1 MQTLDISQIN
11 ILAPY
16 PVWYEGEEILI
27 KTDYNILYSVA
38 FELKDEIKLWRDASY
53 RPSSCIF
60 LKELPFRLHRK
71 SGNIAKKSSTCTVEI
86 TQYALTF
93 PRVPW
98 ARCFCPSENSNRT
111 TRRNCHLPSVQHNSL
126 CKKVLSTSHIG
137 SYIFRK
143 LKTYRSKN
151 MT

>member
-16 PVWYEGEEILI
+16 PVWYEGEEILF

-60 LKELPFRLHRK
+60 LKELPFRLQRK
-71 SGNIAKKSSTCTVEI
+71 SGNIAK
-86 TQYALTF
+86 
-93 PRVPW
+93 
-98 ARCFCPSENSNRT
+98 
-111 TRRNCHLPSVQHNSL
+111 NCHLPSVQHNSL